1 MSEPGMKLA
10 SELDAVTVRLG
21 SEADSAAIA
30 AVLFAA
36 FSQFE
41 RDYTPESFAI
51 VTPTADQIVTRFAE
65 GPLWVAE
72 RDGVIVGTVSV
83 TTEPEGMYIRSMA
96 VHPEAQGAGVGH
108 KLLDAVDEYFQLSEL
123 DRIFL
128 YTTYFVPGAKEMYE
142 KHGFKWVR
150 DTAADE
156 WYGTP
161 GLEMEK
167 FLSVPRAVATGEI

>member
-1 MSEPGMKLA
+1 MSEPKRKLR
-10 SELDAVTVRLG
+10 SGLDDVTVRLAG
-21 SEADSAAIA
+21 ENDSAAIA
-30 AVLFAA
+30 DVLFAA

-41 RDYTPESFAI
+41 HEYTPESFAV
-51 VTPTADQIVTRFAE
+51 VTPSVDEIATRFAE

-72 RDGVIVGTVSV
+72 RDGKMTGTVSV
-83 TTEPEGMYIRSMA
+83 RTEPEGVYIRSMA
-96 VHPEAQGAGVGH
+96 VHPEAQGIGIGH
-108 KLLDAVDEYFQLSEL
+108 NLLDSVDEYFGSSQQ

-128 YTTYFVPGAKEMYE
+128 YTTYFVPGAKELYE
-142 KHGFKWVR
+142 KHGFRWVR

-167 FLSVPRAVATGEI
+167 YVTRS

>member
-1 MSEPGMKLA
+1 MSEPKRKLA
-10 SELDAVTVRLG
+10 SAPDVTVRPG
-21 SEADSAAIA
+21 VEADSAAIA
-30 AVLFAA
+30 EVVLAA

-41 RDYTPESFAI
+41 HEYTSESFAI
-51 VTPTADQIVTRFAE
+51 VTPRAETIITRFVE
-65 GPLWVAE
+65 GPIWVAE
-72 RDGVIVGTVSV
+72 RDDEIVGTVSL

-96 VHPEAQGAGVGH
+96 VHPDAQGLGIGH
-108 KLLDAVDEYFQLSEL
+108 NLLDAVDAYFRSSEL

-150 DTAADE
+150 DTSAEE

-167 FLSVPRAVATGEI
+167 MK